1 MRNSQIILV
10 PFLTFC
16 FRFVSV
22 IAKPMASKKLAKKV
36 YKVHNQFDQKGGH
49 WCHTFLSYQKV
60 IKKGSKHKGFV
71 RNGLK
76 DVQVRSH
83 ILLFFIGDTGCFF

>member
-1 MRNSQIILV
+1 
-10 PFLTFC
+10 
-16 FRFVSV
+16 
-22 IAKPMASKKLAKKV
+22 MASKKLAKKV
-36 YKVHNQFDQKGGH
+36 YKVRFTLAHKQFDQNIGL
-49 WCHTFLSYQKV
+49 WCPKFISYQKV

-83 ILLFFIGDTGCFF
+83 LQFT